1 MDAFAVY
8 QLTTRRVAGLLAM
21 LAFASWRDVALASDV
36 EALAGSLAAQM
47 INAAGRKEELS
58 PALQKIDSQLWP
70 DAALPS
76 QPVTAIAG
84 SVEMPW
90 SKDGRVRVMV
100 KVNGDASVSAPILR
114 VAGLDIEIVNERFG
128 LVQGWIAEGRL
139 PALADLQV
147 VRTISPVLPP
157 EHDRLL
163 QTGWRKD
170 PPPRPCSCELR
181 R

>member
-36 EALAGSLAAQM
+36 EALAGSIAAQM

-76 QPVTAIAG
+76 
-84 SVEMPW
+84 
-90 SKDGRVRVMV
+90 
-100 KVNGDASVSAPILR
+100 
-114 VAGLDIEIVNERFG
+114 
-128 LVQGWIAEGRL
+128 
-139 PALADLQV
+139 
-147 VRTISPVLPP
+147 
-157 EHDRLL
+157 
-163 QTGWRKD
+163 
-170 PPPRPCSCELR
+170 
-181 R
+181 